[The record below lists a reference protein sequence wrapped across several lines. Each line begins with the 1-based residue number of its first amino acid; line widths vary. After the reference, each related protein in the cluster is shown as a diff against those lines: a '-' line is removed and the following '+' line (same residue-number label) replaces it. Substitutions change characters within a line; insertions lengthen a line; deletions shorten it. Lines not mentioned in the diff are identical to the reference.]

1 MTLRSA
7 PILGNGV
14 LGVFFLFRCMISSF
28 LNHKLGEIIMKT
40 RLSVL
45 PFTLERQERKLRKS
59 RLLVLVAF
67 VFCVTYLNAAEK
79 EKVTLEGTLVSS
91 VCYLGGN
98 QTGDEM
104 GGEKHCGR
112 KCLEGGDPGG
122 LLTKEK
128 QFHILVAPS
137 LKLAPYVGQEVRI
150 TGINHDGAIAV
161 EKAEVQKDGKWQEI
175 NMHEK

>member
-1 MTLRSA
+1 
-7 PILGNGV
+7 
-14 LGVFFLFRCMISSF
+14 
-28 LNHKLGEIIMKT
+28 MKT
-40 RLSVL
+40 RLPVL
-45 PFTLERQERKLRKS
+45 PFTLERQERKLPRKS

-79 EKVTLEGTLVSS
+79 EKVTLEGTLVSTA
-91 VCYLGGN
+91 CYLGSEDHPTGN
-98 QTGDEM
+98 DM
-104 GGEKHCGR
+104 GTQKRCGT

-122 LLTKEK
+122 LVTKEK

-175 NMHEK
+175 DMHKK